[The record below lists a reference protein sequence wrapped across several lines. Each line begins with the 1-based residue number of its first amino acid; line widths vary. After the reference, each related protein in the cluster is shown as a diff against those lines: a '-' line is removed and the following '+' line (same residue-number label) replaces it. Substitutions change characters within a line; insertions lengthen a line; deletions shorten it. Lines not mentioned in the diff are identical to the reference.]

1 MCLQQWA
8 SALSGALHRMRR
20 ILIYNAVTSFSLP
33 VLIKTL
39 LFQLHWLLGITAG
52 LVLSVMGAT
61 GALMSFE
68 DEVVRLVNPAIAQLA
83 QRHAAGE
90 QALPMDVLLQ
100 RLDLARQAPGTGPA
114 VTRMLIDP
122 TGMRP
127 SNARLA
133 AKGSARV
140 YFDPYTGQ
148 RVAAPRLSDA
158 FAFIEDLHRHLTAG
172 KRGQAVTGA
181 CTLILLFFC
190 ASGLYLRW
198 PRRWWSPRTWLAVE
212 WRRQGRSFL
221 WSLHAVFGTWCLLVY
236 LLVALTGLTWSYPWY
251 RDGMAALLGAEP
263 APHAE
268 QRSHAKATVDFAR
281 VQRTL
286 GSIPVTRHAALDVRI
301 PARAGQPLIAR
312 FLPEDPD
319 HDRAFD
325 TLEIDPASGAL
336 LTRRD
341 YAQLARGQQWMAS
354 MFPLHTGSFFGLP
367 GRIVVML
374 ASLGMSV
381 FFVSGWMLYLDRRR
395 KKRAART
402 ARVVLQSAPPA
413 SQAEPWLIAF
423 ASQSGFSE
431 RLAWQA
437 AGHLQA
443 AGLPVQV
450 HPLGQVDAQQ
460 LQATRHALFVIS
472 TFGDGEPP
480 DAARGVERELLR
492 QRIALP
498 QLAYAVLALGDRQ
511 YAQFCGFSRRVEQWV
526 QAQGARALFPA
537 VEMDNADPQALAQ
550 WHAQLEQIAGTPLTA
565 VALARPRRTP
575 WVLAS
580 RTHLNPGSAGAPIWR
595 IDLQPPAD
603 AQWQAGDILEVQ
615 PAHADAQVRAC
626 LAEWGVPAEAS
637 VHVEAQLLPLHR
649 AAAERVLPEAPAN
662 GPTPR
667 PDPQAWL
674 DGCDWLPTR
683 DYSLASVPADGLATA
698 VVRLTTGADGRPGL
712 GSGWLIHHAPIGAP
726 VHARLRTN
734 PGFHRVEAAPMVLI
748 GNGTGIA
755 GLRALLREA
764 ELAGVHGHWLLF
776 GERQAA
782 HDRLFADEL
791 QAWQACGHLQQL
803 DQVFSRD
810 QAHKRYVQHRLHEA
824 GDALRHWIDRGA
836 VLYVCGSLDS
846 MAGAVDATLRDVL
859 GQARVESLTA
869 AGRYRRDV
877 Y

>member
-1 MCLQQWA
+1 MGGRSRVVA
-8 SALSGALHRMRR
+8 
-20 ILIYNAVTSFSLP
+20 

-52 LVLSVMGAT
+52 LVLSVMGVT
-61 GALMSFE
+61 GALLSFE
-68 DEVVRLVNPAIAQLA
+68 DEIVRLANPAVAQLA
-83 QRHAAGE
+83 ERNAAGE
-90 QALPMDVLLQ
+90 RALPVDVLLQ
-100 RLDLARQAPGTGPA
+100 RLELDRSDPVQGPA

-122 TGMRP
+122 TGTRP
-127 SNARLA
+127 SNARLP

-140 YFDPYTGQ
+140 YFDPYTGE
-148 RVAAPRLSDA
+148 RMAAPRLSDA
-158 FAFIEDLHRHLTAG
+158 FAFIEDLHRHLAAG

-181 CTLILLFFC
+181 CALILLFFC

-263 APHAE
+263 APRSEHAE
-268 QRSHAKATVDFAR
+268 QRAATVDFAG

-286 GSIPVTRHAALDVRI
+286 DGIAATQHGAVDLRI
-301 PARAGQPLIAR
+301 PARSGQPLIAR
-312 FLPEDPD
+312 FLPDHPD

-325 TLEIDPASGAL
+325 TLEIDPGSGAL
-336 LTRRD
+336 LQRRD
-341 YAQLARGQQWMAS
+341 YALLTRGQQWMLS
-354 MFPLHTGSFFGLP
+354 MFALHTGSFFGLP
-367 GRIVVML
+367 GRIVLML
-374 ASLGMSV
+374 ASLGMVV

-395 KKRAART
+395 KKRALRAAR
-402 ARVVLQSAPPA
+402 AVLQSAPPA

-423 ASQSGFSE
+423 ASQSGFAE

-450 HPLGQVDAQQ
+450 CPLAQVDAQR

-480 DAARGVERELLR
+480 DAARSVERELLR
-492 QRIALP
+492 QRVALP

-511 YAQFCGFSRRVEQWV
+511 YARFCGFSRQTEHWL

-537 VEMDNADPQALAQ
+537 VEIDKLDPQALAQ
-550 WHAQLEQIAGTPLTA
+550 WHAQLEQIAGTPLA
-565 VALARPRRTP
+565 AAPPPRPRRTA
-575 WVLAS
+575 WLLQS
-580 RTHLNPGSAGAPIWR
+580 RSLLNPGSEGGPIWR

-603 AQWQAGDILEVQ
+603 AHWQAGDILEVQ

-626 LAEWGVPAEAS
+626 LAAWGLPAEAS

-649 AAAERVLPEAPAN
+649 AAAERVLPAAPA
-662 GPTPR
+662 TPPVPG

-674 DGCDWLPTR
+674 DACGWLPTR
-683 DYSLASVPADGLATA
+683 DYSLASVAADGVATA
-698 VVRLTTGADGRPGL
+698 VVRLTTAADGRPGL
-712 GSGWLIHHAPIGAP
+712 GSGWLILHAGLGAP
-726 VHARLRTN
+726 VQARLRTN
-734 PGFHRVEAAPMVLI
+734 PGFHRVDAAPMVLI

-791 QAWQACGHLQQL
+791 RAWQASAHLQQL

-810 QAHKRYVQHRLHEA
+810 QADKRYVQHRLREA

-836 VLYVCGSLDS
+836 VIHVCGSLDS
-846 MAGAVDATLRDVL
+846 MARAVDAALRDIL
-859 GQARVESLTA
+859 GQTRLESLTA